1 MLLNDAITA
10 ATQAGLVVLLP
21 VAHAYSAT
29 VAQGDVISQSP
40 ASGAS
45 VPLGTQVTLTASDG
59 PAPSQLPTPNIPNV
73 VGLDIPTAER
83 AIEQAQCNVNPV
95 YVYATSNTYAQGLV
109 SAQSPAPS
117 GSVAARTVVTLTI
130 SLGISLTYAGR
141 GNVTV
146 PVMH

>member
-1 MLLNDAITA
+1 VLLNDAITA

-21 VAHAYSAT
+21 VPHAYNAT
-29 VAQGDVISQSP
+29 VAQGSVISQSP
-40 ASGAS
+40 AAGAS
-45 VPLGTQVTLTASDG
+45 APLGTQVTLTVSDG
-59 PAPSQLPTPNIPNV
+59 PAPAPLPTPNIPNV

-95 YVYATSNTYAQGLV
+95 YVYLTSNIYAQGLV
-109 SAQSPAPS
+109 AAQSPAPS
-117 GSVAARTVVTLTI
+117 GSVARGTVVTLTI
-130 SLGISLTYAGR
+130 SLGIQQTYAGI